1 MTIGERIKK
10 VRKTLDLTQQEFA
23 DQLRMKRN
31 SIAQVEGG
39 RGTSDQTIFAICREF
54 NVSEQWLRTGVGEM
68 FVPKET
74 DVLDA
79 LVKQYGLSDAD
90 RLLVEKFL
98 KLKQNERQAVI
109 KFLLSFA
116 KDFISLE
123 ATATIA
129 VPSAPN
135 DAEQLGETAKK
146 LTMEHCVSEKKLD
159 APVSSASESVA
170 G

>member
-39 RGTSDQTIFAICREF
+39 RGTSDQTIFSICREF
-54 NVSEQWLRTGVGEM
+54 NVSEQWLRTGAGEM
-68 FVPKET
+68 FAPKET
-74 DVLDA
+74 DALDA
-79 LVKQYGLSDAD
+79 LVKQYGLSDSD

-116 KDFISLE
+116 TDFASLE
-123 ATATIA
+123 SLPASLNSS
-129 VPSAPN
+129 VS
-135 DAEQLGETAKK
+135 DAEAEVRAEAK
-146 LTMEHCVSEKKLD
+146 LYYEQRISEKKQEFE
-159 APVSSASESVA
+159 VSFVKGSYVV
-170 G
+170 